1 MFYFL
6 QIAGDSIQNA
16 VKVVTAMGDKNMDGH
31 MSAWELL
38 QMGGWIMIPL
48 AIMLVLAIY
57 VTIERSIAIRNAS
70 RIDENFMNIVRDHI
84 VSGNVVAARSFAK
97 NTNNPVARIIDK
109 GIQRIGKPIDSIEK
123 SMDNVGQLE
132 MYKLERNLGI
142 LSVVSK
148 AAPIFGF
155 VGTLVGLMQLFSRIN
170 SSNEFEVGT
179 IAGGIYT
186 KLITSITGLVIG
198 LGAYLAYSFLNT
210 QIDKTSNKMEAAS
223 SDFLDVLQEPTR

>member
-1 MFYFL
+1 ML
-6 QIAGDSIQNA
+6 LMA
-16 VKVVTAMGDKNMDGH
+16 V
-31 MSAWELL
+31 
-38 QMGGWIMIPL
+38 
-48 AIMLVLAIY
+48 Y
-57 VTIERSIAIRNAS
+57 VFAERSIAIAHAGK
-70 RIDENFMNIVRDHI
+70 IDTNFMNIIRDHI
-84 VSGNVVAARSFAK
+84 VSGNITAARSFAK

-132 MYKLERNLGI
+132 MYKLERNLGV

-155 VGTLVGLMQLFSRIN
+155 VGTLIGLMQMFSGITT
-170 SSNEFEVGT
+170 SNEFEVST

-198 LGAYLAYSFLNT
+198 LMAYLGYSYLNT
-210 QIDKTSNKMEAAS
+210 KIDKTANKMEAAS